1 MFDFMPQNRGEELL
15 LRKGDVVAVVVQGQS
30 GWWRVRARDGREGYV
45 PSNYLEKVYNPGQ
58 QQTSGRPGPIMS
70 PPGEKGHAF
79 IEEFKDE

>member
-1 MFDFMPQNRGEELL
+1 MRG
-15 LRKGDVVAVVVQGQS
+15 DS

-45 PSNYLEKVYNPGQ
+45 PSNYLEAYIPAQMQ
-58 QQTSGRPGPIMS
+58 QQQQQGVGPIMS